1 MNKGLEQR
9 NNNDRCLCSAA
20 LQAAVLTLP
29 PRFAFVFLA
38 LAISGRDPYLR
49 ELPPSQGGQ
58 PRPAQLTLL
67 PRLIARNLVGEG
79 RVQCHSI

>member
-9 NNNDRCLCSAA
+9 NNNGRCLCSAA

-29 PRFAFVFLA
+29 PGFAFVSLT

-49 ELPPSQGGQ
+49 ELPPPQGGT
-58 PRPAQLTLL
+58 PAL
-67 PRLIARNLVGEG
+67 
-79 RVQCHSI
+79 HS